1 MGPFDNW
8 FLSLF
13 LDDPDL
19 NFRVHLRV
27 ELNWDVVDSEGSDR
41 FIELY
46 CASIALQTLF
56 VEQVDDLLGR
66 DGPEDAILFP
76 HGHRNVYRSLA

>member
-46 CASIALQTLF
+46 W
-56 VEQVDDLLGR
+56 LLT
-66 DGPEDAILFP
+66 ANSSKTYFLKCLICIIK
-76 HGHRNVYRSLA
+76 Y